1 MILNSSSVLIAFSL
15 PHCWKLM
22 VSETAL
28 HHLSPSTDLEHFT
41 LESALLHS
49 LQAQL
54 KKAAATERKFE
65 EQAVAGANEHGRVA
79 GVHQGVA
86 AKVNNLLP
94 GHHAHT
100 TTGTHNPTQP
110 GIAAKV
116 ANVLPGHHAHTTTH
130 NPTY

>member
-1 MILNSSSVLIAFSL
+1 VTSTIKEKVA
-15 PHCWKLM
+15 HVKADAVAAGQKLTHPTNPAAKQAATQ
-22 VSETAL
+22 E
-28 HHLSPSTDLEHFT
+28 
-41 LESALLHS
+41 
-49 LQAQL
+49 AQL

-79 GVHQGVA
+79 GAHQGVA

-116 ANVLPGHHAHTTTH
+116 ASVLPGHHAHTTTH